1 MHNPEGK
8 AEMNSASQ
16 LGETGRRRFMTHGV
30 GKPRE
35 SSDIGGGGGEEEEYT
50 EEKPLHV
57 ERVSRIVCVV
67 WIHYLSIKNY
77 GLQERVD

>member
-1 MHNPEGK
+1 MGVHNPEGK

-35 SSDIGGGGGEEEEYT
+35 SSDIGGGGGGGGRVHGRETITCRESIEY
-50 EEKPLHV
+50 
-57 ERVSRIVCVV
+57 RVCCMDTLPV
-67 WIHYLSIKNY
+67 N
-77 GLQERVD
+77 